1 MRNSNPLASQPIPHS
16 PEGTISKMF
25 SFLNSTLVLLLFG
38 VSFLTIMSYSPTI
51 GKEKQLF
58 CNQST
63 IAHLYTFF
71 SFLPDIQCLYKLFSQ
86 LNHVVSSDNIS
97 YLHSF
102 CIHRISFLFFKFLL
116 FPIFLSLT
124 LHQNFISVVQ
134 ICFLYLA
141 VDIVL
146 FHPFE
151 GISHGVFQ

>member
-1 MRNSNPLASQPIPHS
+1 MKNSNPLASQLIPHS

-25 SFLNSTLVLLLFG
+25 SFLNSTLVLLLFD
-38 VSFLTIMSYSPTI
+38 VLFLTIMSYSPTI

-58 CNQST
+58 HNQPT

-71 SFLPDIQCLYKLFSQ
+71 SFSPDIQGLYKLFSQ

-97 YLHSF
+97 FLHSF
-102 CIHRISFLFFKFLL
+102 CIHGISFLFFFKFLL

-134 ICFLYLA
+134 ICFLCLA
-141 VDIVL
+141 VDIVS
-146 FHPFE
+146 
-151 GISHGVFQ
+151 ISSI